1 MKILL
6 LTDTIC
12 DANGVSRFIQDYAKE
27 GLKRDDIE
35 FLVVS
40 STNKCNLDI
49 PNIQNIKPSISFQMP
64 FYKELDIT
72 IPSYKKIKNVVKEF
86 NPDVIA
92 LSTPGFVGLMGRIIA
107 DKYNIDHIG
116 VYHTDFPAYTYQN
129 TKSKFLKNLA
139 IKYMRWFYKRF
150 KIVFVR
156 SDEYLH
162 TLKNDIKIE
171 NIENLKAGIDL
182 DSFDKK
188 YRDLSVWEKHNIPN
202 DTLKFIYVGR
212 LTTEKNFDFLLE
224 VFKELEDENISLV
237 VVGTGEQKP
246 QKNVHYLGFRDTD
259 ELQVLYASSDVF
271 VFPSITDTLGQVVM
285 ESMASELPAVVSNI
299 GGPKMVVDNSRGA
312 VLEIDK
318 KVWVDKLK
326 ELINSKELREELGR
340 NAYEFMRTSSVKD
353 SFDDYIEIIKKRV
366 K

>member
-12 DANGVSRFIQDYAKE
+12 DANGVSRFIQDYARE
-27 GLKRDDIE
+27 SLKRDDVE

-40 STNKCNLDI
+40 STTKCHLETS
-49 PNIQNIKPSISFQMP
+49 NIKNLKPLISFKMP

-72 IPSYKKIKNVVKEF
+72 IPSYKKIKNIVKDF
-86 NPDVIA
+86 NPDIIA
-92 LSTPGFVGLMGRIIA
+92 LSTPGFVGLVGRIIA
-107 DKYNIDHIG
+107 DKYNISHIG

-129 TKSKFLKNLA
+129 TKSHFLKKLA

-156 SDEYLH
+156 SDEYLN

-171 NIENLKAGIDL
+171 NIKNLKAGIDL
-182 DSFDKK
+182 ESFDKK
-188 YRDLSVWEKHNIPN
+188 YKDLTVWEKHNIPT
-202 DTLKFIYVGR
+202 DTVKFIYVGR

-285 ESMASELPAVVSNI
+285 ESMASEIPAIVSNI
-299 GGPKMVVDNSRGA
+299 GGPKMVVDDSRGA
-312 VLEIDK
+312 VLSIDK
-318 KVWVDKLK
+318 QVWIDKLK
-326 ELINSKELREELGR
+326 ELIDNEELRKNLAK
-340 NAYEFMRTSSVKD
+340 NAYEFMRSRSVAD
-353 SFDDYIEIIKKRV
+353 SFEDYLEIIKNV